1 MTTCQICGCEWPA
14 PPTRC
19 VCGYDFETGNTREAI
34 RSLTIQQRSASRR
47 WLGGLVMFASSIVT
61 LVLATFYPAMW
72 LAVPIILAVQ
82 VLFGLG
88 LISTGLHS
96 GIKINRQL
104 SRAKTMNQLPAAR
117 LLK

>member
-1 MTTCQICGCEWPA
+1 
-14 PPTRC
+14 
-19 VCGYDFETGNTREAI
+19 
-34 RSLTIQQRSASRR
+34 
-47 WLGGLVMFASSIVT
+47 
-61 LVLATFYPAMW
+61 
-72 LAVPIILAVQ
+72 VQ